1 MRDEGSSAR
10 RPTTVWKA
18 TLSAV
23 IVVTLGLQTLAAF
36 KWAPGPIEP
45 PPFLFPFLNYGMY
58 SRVHAPGTPI
68 RRIHVVALTPD
79 GERTLTPDDV
89 GLNFW
94 TYQWGFVDA
103 IRYEQR
109 DRLTLYAEAVE
120 RRTGLRPTGFR
131 VEDRPALLTR
141 DGIADGA
148 TKVLYTVTLGRN
160 GGDQ

>member
-10 RPTTVWKA
+10 RPRTVWKA
-18 TLSAV
+18 AVSGV
-23 IVVTLGLQTLAAF
+23 IVVTLGFQTLATF
-36 KWAPGPIEP
+36 KWTPGPIER

-58 SRVHAPGTPI
+58 SRVQAPGTPI

-79 GERTLTPDDV
+79 RERTLAPEDV

-109 DRLTLYAEAVE
+109 DRLTVYAEAVE
-120 RRTGLRPTGFR
+120 RHTGLRPTGFR

-141 DGIADGA
+141 DGIADGE
-148 TKVLYTVTLGRN
+148 TEILYTITLDPG
-160 GGDQ
+160 GGDR